1 MITRFQEYITKQ
13 NLCKKT
19 DRILLTVSGGADS
32 VVMLD
37 LFHNTGY
44 NTAIAHCNFHLRGTE
59 SDKDEQFVRE
69 LGKKYGVDVFVKHFD
84 TKEYAAL
91 NNVSIQVAARD
102 LRYAWF
108 EELRQKKG
116 FDVIAMGHH
125 TDDQIETFFINL
137 FRGSGLAGLKGMPI
151 KRDHIIR
158 PLLFAGREDIEVYAK
173 KHNISFRDD
182 SSNKEEKYLRN
193 KIRHRLAPVLSDLTD
208 NYPDAVID
216 SLNNLRE
223 ADTLLQLLL
232 HEKFDG
238 ITRQK
243 DDTLALSKAEFRK
256 LQPADVWSYYLLRR
270 FGFNRSTSDNVA
282 DAVVRGQ
289 SGKLFYSETHQLL
302 VDRDELLIKPLQKN
316 DKAEYRIDDGQ
327 QEITEPVHLIFQT
340 VTVDD
345 DFSINAASSLAQLD
359 KDRLVFPLKLRKW
372 QSGDKIKPLGMSG
385 SKLLSDYFI
394 DNKMSLFAKSD
405 IWLLLSEKDIVW
417 IIGHS
422 ISDDYKITSK
432 TREVL
437 AVRLM

>member
-1 MITRFQEYITKQ
+1 
-13 NLCKKT
+13 
-19 DRILLTVSGGADS
+19 
-32 VVMLD
+32 
-37 LFHNTGY
+37 
-44 NTAIAHCNFHLRGTE
+44 
-59 SDKDEQFVRE
+59 
-69 LGKKYGVDVFVKHFD
+69 
-84 TKEYAAL
+84 
-91 NNVSIQVAARD
+91 
-102 LRYAWF
+102 YAWF

>member
-1 MITRFQEYITKQ
+1 M
-13 NLCKKT
+13 
-19 DRILLTVSGGADS
+19 
-32 VVMLD
+32 
-37 LFHNTGY
+37 
-44 NTAIAHCNFHLRGTE
+44 
-59 SDKDEQFVRE
+59 
-69 LGKKYGVDVFVKHFD
+69 
-84 TKEYAAL
+84 
-91 NNVSIQVAARD
+91 
-102 LRYAWF
+102 
-108 EELRQKKG
+108 
-116 FDVIAMGHH
+116 
-125 TDDQIETFFINL
+125 
-137 FRGSGLAGLKGMPI
+137 
-151 KRDHIIR
+151 
-158 PLLFAGREDIEVYAK
+158 
-173 KHNISFRDD
+173 
-182 SSNKEEKYLRN
+182 
-193 KIRHRLAPVLSDLTD
+193 
-208 NYPDAVID
+208 
-216 SLNNLRE
+216 
-223 ADTLLQLLL
+223 
-232 HEKFDG
+232 
-238 ITRQK
+238 
-243 DDTLALSKAEFRK
+243 ALSKAEFRK
-256 LQPADVWSYYLLRR
+256 LQPPDVWSYYLLRR

-282 DAVVRGQ
+282 DAVIRGQ